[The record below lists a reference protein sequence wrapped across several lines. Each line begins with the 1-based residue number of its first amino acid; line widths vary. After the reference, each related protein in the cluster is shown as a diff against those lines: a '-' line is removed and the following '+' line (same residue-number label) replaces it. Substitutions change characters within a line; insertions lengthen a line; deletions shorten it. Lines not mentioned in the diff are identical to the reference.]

1 MCSSSPHIWRVA
13 KSLFMGTRYSLD
25 TDRRARRIVKASQ
38 FATVDFCKSFWFMAE
53 SKLMQTVPDRFC
65 PAVRVNQLIQI
76 APEKMQV
83 KSVRNQLIDIPI
95 PDAHGAP
102 FPIQVRLI
110 SAKGRPGQPNQN
122 DYSESPVSDC
132 LIIHCHGGGFVA
144 QSSLSHECVSLQ
156 FIHSILFALNK

>member
-1 MCSSSPHIWRVA
+1 
-13 KSLFMGTRYSLD
+13 MGARFTLD
-25 TDRRARRIVKASQ
+25 TDQRARHIVTTAQ
-38 FATVDFCKSFWFMAE
+38 FSTIDFCKSFWFMSE
-53 SKLMQTVPDRFC
+53 SKLMQTLVINRFC
-65 PAVRVNQLIQI
+65 PTVEVNQLIQI

-144 QSSLSHECVSLQ
+144 QSSLSHECVSLT
-156 FIHSILFALNK
+156 FMCNILFALDK